1 MSTPYEKIYANLLPK
16 FKDYD
21 IPLYTEDEVKEALH
35 DYILPAIVRFHV
47 CYQDLTDRDD
57 DLEQFNVTLT
67 DTELEILSNYALL
80 EYLDSEY
87 IRTPSLLKATLSS
100 VDFNA
105 FSNANQLNKLLEMH
119 KTFLTEN
126 ETLLSRYAWMMP
138 EDKKPHF
145 GINKSSSD

>member
-105 FSNANQLNKLLEMH
+105 FSNANQLNKLFHQKQYSYNKLA
-119 KTFLTEN
+119 KR
-126 ETLLSRYAWMMP
+126 S
-138 EDKKPHF
+138 EDFPFPVNPKLQFPL
-145 GINKSSSD
+145 NQT

>member
-1 MSTPYEKIYANLLPK
+1 MSTPYEKIYANLLHK

-145 GINKSSSD
+145 GINKSSSE

>member
-1 MSTPYEKIYANLLPK
+1 MSTPYEKIYANLLHK
-16 FKDYD
+16 IKDYD

-145 GINKSSSD
+145 GINKSSSE

>member
-1 MSTPYEKIYANLLPK
+1 MSTPYEKIYENLLPK

-35 DYILPAIVRFHV
+35 DYILPATVRFHT

-57 DLEQFNVTLT
+57 NLEQFNITLT

-87 IRTPSLLKATLSS
+87 IRTPVLLKATLSS

-138 EDKKPHF
+138 DDKKPHF
-145 GINKSSSD
+145 GITKPTVQ